1 MSAVVDL
8 DFFDGS
14 YRSCVDVEGGQFSQ
28 ASLVIL
34 PFSAGDILPVTP
46 VLAVLASYFQWA
58 ILPSNFE
65 RSSSSRFDWRGRQ
78 K

>member
-14 YRSCVDVEGGQFSQ
+14 YTSCVDVEGGQFSQ